1 MMRNRE
7 FTTRRM
13 FRLYFQTGPG
23 RSIARGKVWS
33 VEYHFAHVTSIGA
46 LAAVLFLVHSGAILA
61 QDSEKAED
69 QESASGTPVPAA
81 GAALPETDAERI
93 ARLKRTIEETE
104 AHLNELRGKVDDPA
118 GEYARAEFE
127 FQQLDIERSAKKRE
141 LQKLTDAGSVTDAQ
155 AVRLQEELTALEP
168 RWKLAK
174 DRFDLAIA
182 ERKTLQQQI
191 QTQDEKLQKDRVVLE
206 GLLSPTAPK
215 PDVASP
221 PAGAPIGPPSPAGV
235 PGPAPESAPAGEGAA
250 PINTESP
257 PTATGAPLITVPGL
271 TTAPSAGASG
281 QPPAAAP
288 GAPAATPTASTKP
301 PSPELVKAQKDA
313 EAKESA
319 AEQARREVE
328 TLVER
333 IEAVRKSIEL
343 ERKLLMTARGKA
355 DNAQE
360 TQRTLSDEARA
371 KWAEGAAQPVLQEM
385 WAKTDEARQRLYE
398 ARKEIND
405 RVDRID
411 GFQSEMER
419 LQADRIAALEA
430 ADAERIK
437 ADAARKKVERLEN
450 PFAPG
455 NLLKWA
461 VVHGPRLGGILLGML
476 GLLWLA
482 RVLDKR
488 MVHFIAGH
496 VERGTMDERENRAQT
511 LVGVFH
517 NAANIALIGG
527 GILMMLAE
535 VGVNIVPL
543 LGGAAVA
550 GLAIAFG
557 AQNLVRDYFSGFMM
571 LMENQ
576 YGIND
581 VIQIGTTSGLVER
594 VTLRLTILR
603 DLEGVVHFI
612 PNGQITSVSNL
623 THGWSRAVFAIDVG
637 YGEDVNRVMTVLME
651 LAGEMRRHETYGMM
665 ILEDAEMLGVDQLG
679 DSSVVIKFVI
689 KTRPLKQWI
698 IKREL
703 LRRIKNRFDEMGIE
717 MPFPHRTIVHKYK
730 SPPATTSVE
739 EVVQTH
745 RRPPQTNLEV
755 DPAGDVHTVS

>member
-1 MMRNRE
+1 MKRE
-7 FTTRRM
+7 SNFSPSPSRRTRR
-13 FRLYFQTGPG
+13 FFSFSPISVARPTGC
-23 RSIARGKVWS
+23 SAAIV
-33 VEYHFAHVTSIGA
+33 A
-46 LAAVLFLVHSGAILA
+46 LAAAASVAFTGSARGDA
-61 QDSEKAED
+61 
-69 QESASGTPVPAA
+69 QESAKPRGGDPASPASSPSA
-81 GAALPETDAERI
+81 GQEPETDAERI
-93 ARLKRTIEETE
+93 SRLKRTIEETE
-104 AHLNELRGKVDDPA
+104 KHLDELRGKLEDPNN
-118 GEYARAEFE
+118 EYARAESE
-127 FQQLDIERSAKKRE
+127 FQQLDVEKTDKKKE
-141 LQKLTDAGSVTDAQ
+141 LQKLADAGSGQ
-155 AVRLQEELTALEP
+155 LPEAVRLEEELTALEP

-191 QTQDEKLQKDRVVLE
+191 QTQEEKLQQDRVVLE
-206 GLLSPTAPK
+206 GLLNPPATASKPDAAPPPAGSPAGTAP
-215 PDVASP
+215 ASTTGAPATTPQSAPPTNGAAPVKTESPSTGVPSITVPGFSTVPPSGTTGPP
-221 PAGAPIGPPSPAGV
+221 PAGAPGSSVPS
-235 PGPAPESAPAGEGAA
+235 
-250 PINTESP
+250 
-257 PTATGAPLITVPGL
+257 
-271 TTAPSAGASG
+271 
-281 QPPAAAP
+281 PPAAA
-288 GAPAATPTASTKP
+288 KP

-313 EAKESA
+313 EAKESR
-319 AEQARREVE
+319 AEHAQREVE
-328 TLVER
+328 SIVER
-333 IEAVRKSIEL
+333 INSVRTGIEL
-343 ERKLLMTARGKA
+343 ERKLLETARGKA

-360 TQRTLSDEARA
+360 TQRTLSEEART
-371 KWAEGAAQPVLQEM
+371 KWAEGAPQSALQEL
-385 WAKTDEARQRLYE
+385 WTKTDEARQRLLE
-398 ARKEIND
+398 ARQEVND

-411 GFQSEMER
+411 AFRAEMER

-430 ADAERIK
+430 AEAERVQ
-437 ADAARKKVERLEN
+437 ADAAHRRVEHLEN

-461 VVHGPRLGGILLGML
+461 VDHGPRLGGILLGML

-488 MVHFIAGH
+488 IVHFIAGH
-496 VERGTMDERENRAQT
+496 VERGTMDERENRART

-517 NAANIALIGG
+517 NAANIAVIGG
-527 GILMMLAE
+527 GILMLLAE
-535 VGVNIVPL
+535 VGVNIIPL

-637 YGEDVNRVMTVLME
+637 YREDVNRVMAVLME
-651 LAGEMRRHETYGMM
+651 LAGEMRRHEAYGMM

-679 DSSVVIKFVI
+679 ESSVVIKFVI

-703 LRRIKNRFDEMGIE
+703 LRRIKNRFDELGIE
-717 MPFPHRTIVHKYK
+717 MPYPHRTIVHKYDG
-730 SPPATTSVE
+730 PPATSSRDDVVE
-739 EVVQTH
+739 TG
-745 RRPPQTNLEV
+745 RRPPRTNDEA
-755 DPAGDVHTVS
+755 DPTADVPTAS